1 MSIGIRLGVE
11 SSEVRIAR
19 TEVKGLKEDLRGV
32 SRSEPIHVGEGL
44 DESAEHLR
52 EISKE
57 ITKLRRIG
65 DAGSKKGFLDIEQFK
80 QASNLSGE
88 IRKNFDSY
96 RESLSRAEAQ
106 LEKLVTR
113 RNELKRIEQTSWR
126 KSEREDAAKEGKS
139 IDAKIDSLS
148 RQLDKR
154 ARSEEKLSRQARDE
168 ASRIDRLGTTPM
180 SQRLPFKKALGYGA
194 ALMGGM
200 SALGFAQDSIQKAIA
215 AQTVSADISQRG
227 GTDLLRP
234 STLGYTPQESLTL
247 ADTLNR
253 GTGAKGES
261 LNAQSE
267 LAKTFARAMGT
278 EVQRIGGYM
287 ASIYQPTGSD
297 ERRYERHLREIA
309 GAVNQGGW
317 EGRIDQ
323 FMEQNQQLI
332 KSVSMMRGGAP
343 LTSDEMSRLTKMQSS
358 IWSHAGLAGQ
368 GESGVQLMD
377 RLEQG
382 IVRGGSGPGQQMFIM
397 NALKGNVT
405 SAQDYWDYVGLRE
418 EGLLGASGDPEKQRG
433 NLEQIMRHSYE
444 QFGAAED
451 GSLNVAGLF
460 NLRNTFGLTQR
471 QTEMLDELYRKGAFD
486 YGSDSYK
493 EAITEVRQVASLE
506 EDAAGRMATKGGQH
520 QRTVAGVEDVKV
532 EVGTILM
539 PLIDKFKDS
548 LTESINEIRGGR
560 TGMALIKAIE
570 DNPIGQLMVGSLI
583 VGGAG
588 AVTRKTSDTAKDIV
602 VGTGVGYAATKF
614 GPKTI
619 LRALTNVFGKG
630 VLASPYLAPLVDL
643 VNPDEAGQGSYIG
656 SVEDQLRRGDEGN
669 ERWEN
674 DPSVLH
680 PIPARPG
687 VKNKESRKVHRYE
700 HKVTETGAPVPQPM
714 PERGGSV
721 RRYEIP
727 QKGEGGSGVRESAAP
742 QEVRVR
748 IETTLDERAKEAG
761 LDYNVTVE
769 GADH

>member
-11 SSEVRIAR
+11 SSEVRVAR
-19 TEVKGLKEDLRGV
+19 TEVKGLKDDLRGV
-32 SRSEPIHVGEGL
+32 SRSEPIHIGEGL
-44 DESAEHLR
+44 DESAEYLR
-52 EISKE
+52 QISKE

-113 RNELKRIEQTSWR
+113 RNELKRIEQTAWR
-126 KSEREDAAKEGKS
+126 KSEREDAAKELKTVDS
-139 IDAKIDSLS
+139 KIERLS

-154 ARSEEKLSRQARDE
+154 VFTEERLAKQARDE
-168 ASRIDRLGTTPM
+168 AARIDRMGTTPM

-194 ALMGGM
+194 ALLGGM
-200 SALGFAQDSIQKAIA
+200 SVLGFAQDSISKAIA
-215 AQTVSADISQRG
+215 AQTTAADISQRG

-247 ADTLNR
+247 TDTLNR

-261 LNAQSE
+261 LNAQTE

-278 EVQRIGGYM
+278 EVQSIGGYM
-287 ASIYQPTGSD
+287 ASIYQPTGAD

-309 GAVNQGGW
+309 GAVKEGGW

-343 LTSDEMSRLTKMQSS
+343 LTSEEVSRLTKMQSS
-358 IWSHAGLAGQ
+358 IWSYAGLAGQ

-397 NALKGNVT
+397 NALAGNVT
-405 SAQDYWDYVGLRE
+405 SARDYWDYVGLRE
-418 EGLLGASGDPEKQRG
+418 EGLLGASGDPERQRG

-460 NLRNTFGLTQR
+460 NLRNTFGLTKR
-471 QTEMLDELYRKGAFD
+471 QTEMIDDLYRQGAFA
-486 YGSDSYK
+486 YGSDNYK

-506 EDAAGRMATKGGQH
+506 EDAASRMATKGGEH
-520 QRTVAGVEDVKV
+520 EMTVAGLDDLKV
-532 EVGTILM
+532 EVGSILM
-539 PLIDKFKDS
+539 PLIDKFKAS
-548 LTESINEIRGGR
+548 LTDSVGEIRDGNFVK
-560 TGMALIKAIE
+560 AFIKSVE
-570 DNPIGQLMVGSLI
+570 DNPIGKLMVGSLVLGGGMNL

-588 AVTRKTSDTAKDIV
+588 GFAGGAAGGAGVTALAKTQAGRTALRNIGKILGTGAKTSPIW
-602 VGTGVGYAATKF
+602 
-614 GPKTI
+614 
-619 LRALTNVFGKG
+619 
-630 VLASPYLAPLVDL
+630 APVADL
-643 VNPDEAGQGSYIG
+643 MFPDEVDERSYI
-656 SVEDQLRRGDEGN
+656 SEEDQLRKGAEGVEFWRN
-669 ERWEN
+669 N
-674 DPSVLH
+674 PGAILH
-680 PIPARPG
+680 PIPKRPSHKEG
-687 VKNKESRKVHRYE
+687 VQRY
-700 HKVTETGAPVPQPM
+700 KPATDRNGDPVRHPLPQRR
-714 PERGGSV
+714 EEGDSV

-727 QKGEGGSGVRESAAP
+727 QKEAGGGGARETAPP

-748 IETTLDERAKEAG
+748 IETTLDERAREAG